1 MTSDAGQTRQKAI
14 PTGRRPALTREQVLT
29 AALKIIDDDGVEA
42 LTMRRL
48 GQALDRNPMAIYRH
62 AADKDALLDG
72 VVEQVV
78 DRARRPP
85 RASTVAGTVIGR
97 RALRR
102 TAHAFRR
109 VALAHPNVVPLLVTR
124 PLSGPLAQ
132 RPLGTLRPLE
142 ELLEVFITAG
152 FDPHGALHA
161 ARLFTG
167 FLYGHVQHELQERVH
182 DPDETEDLL
191 RLGLHRLPIT
201 QFPRLRSLA
210 PSSPHT
216 TAPPNSTRDSPS
228 CSPAY
233 AANYWA
239 DHCPT
244 ALDLRRGTRRC
255 RAGTDGR
262 PRWGRSIDLRD
273 RARRRTGRGACSG
286 G

>member
-1 MTSDAGQTRQKAI
+1 MTSDVEQVQTADVPQ

-29 AALKIIDDDGVEA
+29 AALKIIDEEGVEA

-62 AADKDALLDG
+62 AKDKDDLLDA

-78 DRARRPP
+78 SGFVVSGEPDARTPGNG
-85 RASTVAGTVIGR
+85 SAGEWSAAGWEA
-97 RALRR
+97 ALRR
-102 TAHAFRR
+102 AAHAFRR
-109 VALAHPNVVPLLVTR
+109 VALAHPHVVPLLVTR

-167 FLYGHVQHELQERVH
+167 FLYGHVQDELQERIH

-191 RLGLHRLPIT
+191 RLGLQRLPIT

-210 PSSPHT
+210 T
-216 TAPPNSTRDSPS
+216 VLA
-228 CSPAY
+228 AY
-233 AANYWA
+233 DGAAE
-239 DHCPT
+239 
-244 ALDLRRGTRRC
+244 LDEGLDIVIAGLR
-255 RAGTDGR
+255 
-262 PRWGRSIDLRD
+262 SQLLN
-273 RARRRTGRGACSG
+273 
-286 G
+286 